1 MLTLMSP
8 PSRLSAVPRPL
19 RDLTVALL
27 FAGIYLSVA
36 RATRSLGPT
45 DPALLWAPSG
55 IYVGVLIL
63 SDRRM
68 WPLLA
73 IAALGGAFGANMLEG
88 LSPAESLAFAVPSGA
103 EGFLGALIVMRLTG
117 DRFSLSRLRDV
128 AALLFGAAI
137 LATALT
143 GLSAAA
149 ASVQAFNAPFLE
161 SWLRWWGADAL
172 GIAVVTPILVALVP
186 NPPRIPR
193 EQLREVAVVAACFA
207 GIAYFLSVAEPL
219 AAATVVS
226 GAAALPLLLWVSWRW
241 SPQWAALGV
250 LVPALV
256 GTLLAPDTID
266 PLGLGTIADSELI
279 VTQVF
284 LGTLA
289 IASLAFGAA
298 AAERRSADRRLAG
311 TRSRL
316 ERVVTTAPDAYVSID
331 DDGLITEWSPRAE
344 QLLGW
349 SRDDALGC
357 RLHETVV
364 PESGREAWIAEV
376 ERRAAG
382 NGAGDAAPQLTA
394 LRKDGG
400 ELPVALTISPS
411 SPEDPNATHLF
422 IRNLTERERFRKE
435 LRETWDLVSQKAG
448 EVALSEE
455 RAGQLHEGLTR
466 KTEELEQARE
476 EARRDLEAA
485 AAERTRLQAELEAAA
500 GERRRLEGELETAG
514 DERGR
519 LRTELEAAAAEQAR
533 LEGDLNGVR
542 QQLEAAA
549 EDKRRLEGEL
559 ADVRRELED
568 ERERLRSELERAQQ
582 ERAAANAAA
591 ERERHELSEAAQR
604 LTGERD
610 QLRRA
615 LDAMVMSFAEA
626 DRERML
632 LARRST
638 DTVIRY
644 DRLGICRYASP
655 ACVQLVGYEPSEMS
669 GKRAADLVH
678 ADDRLLFHQAMA
690 AADDT
695 VFRARLLRKDGSD
708 VQVEASFFPV
718 REDES
723 GRLVAVEASVRAV
736 SGADEAA
743 QGSETSDARFDA
755 TFAKAPIG
763 MALLDR
769 AGGIRDANA
778 ALCRLSGYSREQLAS
793 AGMSRLVDREE
804 RSDIETALVQL
815 VSGERASLNTELGL
829 VRADG
834 RVVRVNLGISPV
846 HDRDRHPV
854 ELVAQIQD
862 LSEKMQTREAL
873 RRLTDHDPL
882 TGLYSP
888 ARFEEEVRTELA
900 AAERYGTGGA
910 VLAVNLDQFTALN
923 GLVGRAR
930 GDEIIRSVAYALRR
944 RLRATD
950 VAGRTGGDQFAVL
963 LRRADA
969 GQAAEAA
976 GALLDAVRDVGRAGP
991 GGLTASIGITT
1002 FGAGREVK
1010 AEELLVE
1017 SEIAVQDAKHA
1028 GGDRVVTHD
1037 GERERY
1043 TSPSEGFGW
1052 ADQIRAAIAEGRF
1065 ELHAEPVVSLAENG
1079 KPRHELLPRMRSA
1092 GGELVPTASLM
1103 PAAERFG
1110 LAGDVDR
1117 WLLRSAIAVLARE
1130 GSGARLEVSLS
1141 TKAPSDPDLP
1151 AFVAEELR
1159 KVGADPADLC
1169 LSIAESSA
1177 MHGTDRT
1184 SLFLRRLAEIGC
1196 EVGIDHFG
1204 AGVASF
1210 LHMERLPVAYV
1221 KLESDL
1227 VAGLVGSE
1235 RARLVA
1241 KSIADVARGLGLRTV
1256 APGVSDEETLRLLR
1270 GLGVGYVQGPAVA
1283 PARPATE
1290 LRLSPPAD
1298 LPHYGIPS
1306 SSA

>member
-1 MLTLMSP
+1 MGRVMGPS
-8 PSRLSAVPRPL
+8 SRLAAIPRPL
-19 RDLTVALL
+19 RDLTVAVL
-27 FAGIYLSVA
+27 FAGIYLLVA
-36 RATRSLGPT
+36 KATREVGPT
-45 DPALLWAPSG
+45 NPALLWAPSG
-55 IYVGVLIL
+55 IYMGVMIL
-63 SDRRM
+63 SDRRL

-73 IAALGGAFGANMLEG
+73 LAALGGAFGANMLEEM
-88 LSPAESLAFAVPSGA
+88 SPAESIAFAVPSGA
-103 EGFLGALIVMRLTG
+103 EGLLGALILMRLTD

-128 AALLFGAAI
+128 VALIFGAAV
-137 LATALT
+137 LANALT
-143 GLSAAA
+143 ALSAAA
-149 ASVQAFNAPFLE
+149 ASVQAFNAPFAE

-172 GIAVVTPILVALVP
+172 GILVITPILVALVP
-186 NPPRIPR
+186 DPPRLPAR
-193 EQLREVAVVAACFA
+193 SQLRELAFVAACFG

-219 AAATVVS
+219 GAATVVA

-256 GTLLAPDTID
+256 GTYLAPDTVD
-266 PLGLGTIADSELI
+266 PLGLGTIAGTELL

-289 IASLAFGAA
+289 IASLAFGAV
-298 AAERRSADRRLAG
+298 AAERRSADGLLAG
-311 TRSRL
+311 VRGRL
-316 ERVVTTAPDAYVSID
+316 DRVVTTAPDAYVSID
-331 DDGLITEWSPRAE
+331 DEGLITEWSPRAE
-344 QLLGW
+344 RLLGW
-349 SRDDALGC
+349 SRDDALGR

-376 ERRAAG
+376 ERRAVATDL
-382 NGAGDAAPQLTA
+382 ADQAPLLTA
-394 LRKDGG
+394 LRKDGT

-422 IRNLTERERFRKE
+422 IRNLSERERFRKE
-435 LRETWDLVSQKAG
+435 LRETWDLVSRKAG
-448 EVALSEE
+448 ELAHSEE
-455 RAGQLHEGLTR
+455 RAGRLEEGLAHRTQ
-466 KTEELEQARE
+466 ELEDARE

-485 AAERTRLQAELEAAA
+485 AGERARLEAELEAAA
-500 GERRRLEGELETAG
+500 GQRARLEAELETAG
-514 DERGR
+514 SERGR
-519 LRTELEAAAAEQAR
+519 LTTQIEAAATEHRR
-533 LEGDLNGVR
+533 LETELGEAR

-549 EDKRRLEGEL
+549 AEKQRLEGEL
-559 ADVRRELED
+559 AEARQQLED
-568 ERERLRSELERAQQ
+568 ERERLRAELERAEQ
-582 ERAAANAAA
+582 ERAAATAAA
-591 ERERHELSEAAQR
+591 ERERHELTEAARR

-610 QLRRA
+610 QLKRA

-632 LARRST
+632 LARRAT
-638 DTVIRY
+638 DIVIRY

-655 ACVQLVGYEPSEMS
+655 ACVDVLGYEPSEMA

-678 ADDRLLFHQAMA
+678 ADDRMLFHQAMA

-695 VFRARLLRKDGSD
+695 TFRARLMRKDGSA
-708 VQVEASFFPV
+708 VQVESRFFPV
-718 REDES
+718 REEES
-723 GRLVAVEASVRAV
+723 GRLVSVEAAVRPV
-736 SGADEAA
+736 PDEAA
-743 QGSETSDARFDA
+743 DATGRDASAARFDA

-769 AGGIRDANA
+769 AGGIRDANP
-778 ALCRLSGYSREQLAS
+778 ALCRLSGYSREQLGAL
-793 AGMSRLVDREE
+793 GMSRLVGAEE
-804 RSDIETALVQL
+804 RGELETALLQL
-815 VSGERASLNTELGL
+815 AAGERAGVSAEQGL

-834 RVVRVNLGISPV
+834 RVVRVSLSVSPV
-846 HDRDRHPV
+846 HNREQHPI
-854 ELVAQIQD
+854 ELVAQVQD
-862 LSEKMQTREAL
+862 LSEKVQSREEL

-888 ARFEEEVRTELA
+888 GRFEEEVRTELA
-900 AAERYGTGGA
+900 AAERYGTEGA
-910 VLAVNLDQFTALN
+910 VLAVNLDRFTSLN

-944 RLRATD
+944 RLRSTD
-950 VAGRTGGDQFAVL
+950 VAGRTGGDQFAIL

-991 GGLTASIGITT
+991 GGLTASIGIAT
-1002 FGAGREVK
+1002 FGKGRAVR

-1028 GGDRVVTHD
+1028 GGDRIMAHD
-1037 GERERY
+1037 AERDRPAI
-1043 TSPSEGFGW
+1043 TEGLGW

-1065 ELHAEPVVSLAENG
+1065 ELQAEPVVGIGDNG
-1079 KPRHELLPRMRSA
+1079 QPRHELLPRMRSA

-1110 LAGDVDR
+1110 LAGGVDR
-1117 WLLRSAIAVLARE
+1117 WLLRSAIAVLARA
-1130 GSGARLEVSLS
+1130 GSGARIEVSLS

-1151 AFVAEELR
+1151 GFIAEELR
-1159 KVGADPADLC
+1159 KVGAEPAGLA
-1169 LSIAESSA
+1169 LSIAESAA

-1184 SLFLRRLAEIGC
+1184 SLFLRRLADIGC
-1196 EVGIDHFG
+1196 EVGLDRFG

-1210 LHMERLPVAYV
+1210 LHVDRLPVSYV
-1221 KLESDL
+1221 KLDPDL

-1235 RARLVA
+1235 SARLVA

-1256 APGVSDEETLRLLR
+1256 APGVSDDETLQLLR
-1270 GLGVGYVQGPAVA
+1270 GIGVGYAQGPAVA
-1283 PARPATE
+1283 PARPVTE
-1290 LRLSPPAD
+1290 LRLSRPPEQS
-1298 LPHYGIPS
+1298 PYGIPS